1 LDPSSIDAAKDD
13 KEATEFLHTKDAL
26 WANTIPLSSV
36 IDKASE
42 FAAVYFVGGHGPMFD
57 LAKSSESAQ
66 LVKNFDAAGKVVAAV
81 CHGPAALTHPD
92 LADFLKGEN
101 VTGFS
106 NSEENAVEMSDKVPF
121 LLEDRLKE
129 MGTKY
134 SKGDDWSDYVV
145 VSKGGRLVTGQN
157 PASAAGV
164 AKKVLEK
171 VQG

>member
-1 LDPSSIDAAKDD
+1 
-13 KEATEFLHTKDAL
+13 
-26 WANTIPLSSV
+26 
-36 IDKASE
+36 
-42 FAAVYFVGGHGPMFD
+42 MFD